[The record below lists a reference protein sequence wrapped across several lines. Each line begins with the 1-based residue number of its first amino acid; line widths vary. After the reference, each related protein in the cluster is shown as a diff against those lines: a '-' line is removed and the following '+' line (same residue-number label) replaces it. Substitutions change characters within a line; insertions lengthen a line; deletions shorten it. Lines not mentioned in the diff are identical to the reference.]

1 MASSKQLFRTKSP
14 KYDEDLEL
22 EQYAPK
28 KKGKSIGKSSV
39 AKKAQPSEYTVAG
52 KTGVHHVSPKSMQRL
67 KVMGCSAEYVSDLLH
82 TVNVLENYSNRSVDP
97 SIFQDIKI
105 RYHLGMGTMAS
116 LASMS
121 NLRLSDIGVDL
132 RGLARFFSRNRA
144 DIGDVDELER
154 FVSWLQSRGEPV
166 KGVPSAWNHFKS
178 LNKSRKRTVRRSV
191 RRKPISKS
199 SKKKISKGKRSSK
212 AKRKPS
218 PKRSKKSSSTK
229 RKRKR

>member
-1 MASSKQLFRTKSP
+1 MASSNKLFRTKSP
-14 KYDEDLEL
+14 KFEEDFEL

-28 KKGKSIGKSSV
+28 KKGKNIGKTSI
-39 AKKAQPSEYTVAG
+39 AQKAEPTEYTVSG
-52 KTGVHHVSPKSMQRL
+52 KTGVHHVSPKAIQRL
-67 KVMGCSAEYVSDLLH
+67 KVMGCSAEYISDILH
-82 TVNVLENYSNRSVDP
+82 TVNVLENYSNRIVDP

-144 DIGDVDELER
+144 DIGDVDELEK
-154 FVSWLQSRGEPV
+154 FVSWLQSRGESV
-166 KGVPSAWNHFKS
+166 KGVPSAWNHYKS
-178 LNKSRKRTVRRSV
+178 LNRSRV
-191 RRKPISKS
+191 S
-199 SKKKISKGKRSSK
+199 SKRKARPRPSAKRSAKKASK
-212 AKRKPS
+212 AKRKAFPN
-218 PKRSKKSSSTK
+218 RSRSSSSK